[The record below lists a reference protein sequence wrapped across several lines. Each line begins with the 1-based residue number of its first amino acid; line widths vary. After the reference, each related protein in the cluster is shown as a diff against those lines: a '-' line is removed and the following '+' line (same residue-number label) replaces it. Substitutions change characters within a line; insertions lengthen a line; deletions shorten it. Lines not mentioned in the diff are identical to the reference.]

1 MSERIPVNIL
11 TGFLGSGKTTLLN
24 RLLRDSAFANCAV
37 LINEFGAVG
46 IDHHLV
52 DKIDDGIVLLQ
63 SGCIC
68 CTIRG
73 DLSAALR
80 ELYDRRD
87 VGIVPPFGR
96 VVVETTGLAD
106 PVPVVSTVMHDRVL
120 QHHFR
125 VGNVITTVDALNGAR
140 NFETYPECLKQ
151 VAVADRLVLTKLD
164 LATDVDVAHVMK
176 RLQHVNPA
184 ACLVGVDQAP
194 LDAKG
199 LLGDDLFSVESKSRE
214 VLRWLQ
220 IAKNRQF
227 LALRSPRPADVN
239 VHGDTR
245 AFALNLPAAIDWT
258 VFGVWL
264 SLLLHTHGERVLRV
278 KGLLNIAGAE
288 TPVVIHGVQH
298 LVYPPTH
305 LDQWPDEDRQSRLV
319 FIVRGLD
326 PAAIES
332 SLHAYLRDYSCVST
346 GTSAAVA

>member
-1 MSERIPVNIL
+1 MSERIPVNVL

-24 RLLRDSAFANCAV
+24 RLLRDPAFANCAV

-52 DKIDDGIVLLQ
+52 DTIEGDIVLLQ

-73 DLSAALR
+73 DLSGALR
-80 ELYDRRD
+80 ELYERREK
-87 VGIVPPFGR
+87 GLVPQFVR

-125 VGNVITTVDALNGAR
+125 VGNVITTVDALNGGR

-151 VAVADRLVLTKLD
+151 AALADRLVLTKLD
-164 LATDVDVAHVMK
+164 LASEAAVAHLLE
-176 RLQHVNPA
+176 RLQQVNPA
-184 ACLVGVDQAP
+184 ACLVRVDQVP
-194 LDAKG
+194 LDAQV
-199 LLGDDLFSVESKSRE
+199 LLGDDVFDMESKSRE
-214 VLRWLQ
+214 VTRWLK
-220 IAKNRQF
+220 AANNRQF
-227 LALRSPRPADVN
+227 LALRLPKTADVN
-239 VHGDTR
+239 VHGETC

-278 KGLLNIAGAE
+278 KGLLNIAGTE
-288 TPVVIHGVQH
+288 TPVVIHGVQQ

-305 LDQWPDEDRQSRLV
+305 LDRWPDDDRQSRLV

-326 PAAIES
+326 AAAIES
-332 SLHAYLRDYSCVST
+332 SLHAYLRDYS
-346 GTSAAVA
+346 